1 MRKLSSIITRV
12 ISGYIVVAIILTLSS
27 ASVAKAHDFRH
38 SNADSAIIEGRWDIT
53 VDVDGKKLP
62 SWLEV
67 RHSGVHGFVGKFTG
81 VSGSAR
87 PISKV
92 NFTDGKMSFS
102 IPSQWDKENN
112 DLSVE
117 GTLEGDNLS
126 GSMTFPNGKI
136 YNWAGKRAPALRRKT
151 EPAWGKPIQL
161 FNGKNLDGWHASG
174 ENQWKA
180 KAGIL
185 RSPQKGVNLATDKTF
200 TDFKLHIEFRY
211 TKGSNSGVYLRGRYE
226 VQVIDSKG
234 SEPSSVLLGGV
245 YGYISPSEMVA
256 KAPGEWQA
264 YDITLAGRMVT
275 VVANGKTIICNQE
288 IPGITGGALDS
299 NEDSPGPI
307 VLQGDEEGS
316 VDYRNIVI
324 TPAK

>member
-1 MRKLSSIITRV
+1 MPLVLLLSTYPESKHIIV
-12 ISGYIVVAIILTLSS
+12 IVFQKPAPSP
-27 ASVAKAHDFRH
+27 
-38 SNADSAIIEGRWDIT
+38 IEGRWDIT
-53 VDVDGKKLP
+53 VDVDGKKSP

-67 RHSGVHGFVGKFTG
+67 RHSGLHMLVGQFVGIG
-81 VSGSAR
+81 GSAR
-87 PISKV
+87 PISRV
-92 NFTDGKMSFS
+92 NFKDGKISFS
-102 IPSQWDKENN
+102 IPPQWEPEDS

-117 GTLEGDNLS
+117 GTLDGDKLS
-126 GSMTFPNGKI
+126 GSMTFSNGKI
-136 YNWAGKRAPALRRKT
+136 HSWTGVRAPALRTQRNLCGGT
-151 EPAWGKPIQL
+151 PIHL
-161 FNGKNLDGWHASG
+161 FDGKNLEGWHAMG

-180 KAGIL
+180 EDGIL
-185 RSPQKGVNLATDKTF
+185 RSPKKGANFATDKTF

-234 SEPSSVLLGGV
+234 SEPSSVLLGGI
-245 YGYISPSEMVA
+245 YGFISPSEMVA
-256 KAPGEWQA
+256 KAPGEWQT
-264 YDITLAGRMVT
+264 YDITLVGRMVT

-299 NEDSPGPI
+299 NEDAPGPI

-316 VDYRNIVI
+316 VDYRNIII